1 MSSPGYS
8 SPRTKNPPPV
18 YVLMEIS
25 MKCLSTKIAQAQK
38 SELISSGRMC
48 FKDKSS
54 FKKNMNHE
62 RQTPL
67 STDAVS
73 GTSHGKPD
81 PRHHPSQVGI
91 FTHLILKRYSSA
103 RWCGFATVALPAP
116 GPLGRR
122 LRSQPSGRLAHRP
135 GPRWQSSSPLPRPRC
150 RGRATHSWRQ
160 ALGHFSLL
168 YKGEEVASAS
178 PAFYLGQCDHYNRAV
193 RMSSQEFPDKKMK
206 FY

>member
-1 MSSPGYS
+1 MDRKSRKEKSLFTKKQKARSLVETIQGRTTEARILMARLPVRHGAGCSPLG
-8 SPRTKNPPPV
+8 
-18 YVLMEIS
+18 
-25 MKCLSTKIAQAQK
+25 
-38 SELISSGRMC
+38 SELRQDPRPELGQALRPHNPL
-48 FKDKSS
+48 KSS

-122 LRSQPSGRLAHRP
+122 LRS
-135 GPRWQSSSPLPRPRC
+135 
-150 RGRATHSWRQ
+150 
-160 ALGHFSLL
+160 
-168 YKGEEVASAS
+168 
-178 PAFYLGQCDHYNRAV
+178 
-193 RMSSQEFPDKKMK
+193 
-206 FY
+206 